1 MRILGSVPKSKRSL
15 TRLAAI
21 LTAVALLASACGSSD
36 GESGAADGISSSD
49 SGLGQL
55 LPFSQVQDSDFT
67 FEADVSDPN
76 RGIFHVTTT
85 EDMICT
91 IVWGETEEFGH
102 FNNSL
107 AMNGT
112 GIIQHDVFLPG
123 AERGKTY
130 FFRVQGS
137 TADGNQF
144 RSETGTFTISDVDSA
159 EDDAMGGGA
168 TIEGMDDVDD
178 MVVHGAN
185 LALESTIVEASSEF
199 GPGWAASNAIDG
211 ETSTEWATKGDGDSG
226 FITIDLGS
234 PQSVVGTEFITRRM
248 LDGTAITDTYT
259 ITIDGGDTLGPFN
272 AGSPAEPNFNAGEF
286 TGQVIRFD
294 IDASSGGN
302 VGAIEVNVF
311 APAGG

>member
-1 MRILGSVPKSKRSL
+1 MSKRPI
-15 TRLAAI
+15 LALVTVVAA
-21 LTAVALLASACGSSD
+21 LAVLASACGSS
-36 GESGAADGISSSD
+36 GSD
-49 SGLGQL
+49 STATPDSGIGELQ
-55 LPFSQVQDSDFT
+55 PFSLVQDSDFT
-67 FEADVSDPN
+67 FEADTSDPN

-85 EDMICT
+85 EEMICT
-91 IVWGETEEFGH
+91 IVWGETESFGH

-130 FFRVQGS
+130 SFRVQGS
-137 TADGNQF
+137 TADGRQF
-144 RSETGTFTISDVDSA
+144 RSPSGTFTIPEVDASSG
-159 EDDAMGGGA
+159 DAMA
-168 TIEGMDDVDD
+168 
-178 MVVHGAN
+178 VHGTN
-185 LALESTIVEASSEF
+185 LALTSTIVDSSSEF
-199 GPGWAASNAIDG
+199 GPGWEATNAIDG
-211 ETSTEWATKGDGDSG
+211 ETTTEWATKGDGDIG

-234 PQSVVGTEFITRRM
+234 SQEVVGTEFITRRM
-248 LDGTAITDTYT
+248 LDGSAITDTYT
-259 ITIDGGDTLGPFN
+259 ISIDGGEPLGPFT
-272 AGSPAEPNFNAGEF
+272 AGTPAEPNFNPAEF

>member
-1 MRILGSVPKSKRSL
+1 MSKRTL
-15 TRLAAI
+15 PRLAAI
-21 LTAVALLASACGSSD
+21 LTAVAVLAAACGSSGND
-36 GESGAADGISSSD
+36 SNAADGAPSAG

-55 LPFSQVQDSDFT
+55 LPFSQVQASDFT

-123 AERGKTY
+123 AERGTDY

-144 RSETGTFTISDVDSA
+144 RSETGTFTISDVDTA
-159 EDDAMGGGA
+159 DDNA
-168 TIEGMDDVDD
+168 

-185 LALESTIVEASSEF
+185 LALESTIVESSSEF
-199 GPGWAASNAIDG
+199 GAGWAASNAIDG
-211 ETSTEWATKGDGDSG
+211 DTSTEWATKGDGDSG

-234 PQSVVGTEFITRRM
+234 PQSVAGTEFITRRM

-259 ITIDGGDTLGPFN
+259 ITIDDGEALGPFN
-272 AGSPAEPNFNAGEF
+272 AGTPAEPNFNAGEF

-294 IDASSGGN
+294 IEASSGGN